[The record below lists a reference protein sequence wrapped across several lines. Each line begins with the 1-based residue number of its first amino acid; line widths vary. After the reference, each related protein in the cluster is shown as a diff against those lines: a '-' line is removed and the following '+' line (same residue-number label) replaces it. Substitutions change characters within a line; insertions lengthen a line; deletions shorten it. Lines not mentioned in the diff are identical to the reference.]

1 MFARWTNGLY
11 HRAFVVKATISGV
24 SILFDD
30 SDTIDHSKSDTPA
43 VILDRLPFGT
53 ELYVGQRV
61 IGFWPGRVRYYPGG
75 ITLINAGGGPEKYH
89 VKFDDGDERDENLYQ
104 IRILPA

>member
-11 HRAFVVKATISGV
+11 YRAFVVKATDSSV
-24 SILFDD
+24 SILYDD
-30 SDTIDHSKSDTPA
+30 GGTIDHSKSDIPA
-43 VILDRLPFGT
+43 VVLDRMPCGT

-61 IGFWPGRVRYYPGG
+61 IGFWPGRVRYYPGT
-75 ITLINAGGGPEKYH
+75 ISSINAGEDNGKYH
-89 VKFDDGDERDENLYQ
+89 VKFDDGDERDVHLYQ